1 MAAALVVLL
10 DQGSLPSQQAGLNGG
25 SNPFGYLMPL
35 SGTLTAVFFICV
47 AKNI

>member
-10 DQGSLPSQQAGLNGG
+10 DQGSLPSQQAGFNVG
-25 SNPFGYLMPL
+25 STFSYLAPL
-35 SGTLTAVFFICV
+35 SKALTAVLSICV